1 MMAES
6 RPLVDEYGLYIDG
19 QWVEPGSGR
28 YDVSNPAS
36 EQVIATAPN
45 ASVAQVEQ
53 AIAAARRAF
62 DSGPWPAAEPAVRA
76 RCLQQLSDAL
86 LARGER
92 VLRDGAGR
100 VGLHSKRAVVPR
112 RGSRR

>member
-6 RPLVDEYGLYIDG
+6 RALVDEYGLYIDG

-62 DSGPWPAAEPAVRA
+62 DSGPWPDRGACRAGTMPAAAQHRT
-76 RCLQQLSDAL
+76 
-86 LARGER
+86 
-92 VLRDGAGR
+92 AG
-100 VGLHSKRAVVPR
+100 PW
-112 RGSRR
+112 